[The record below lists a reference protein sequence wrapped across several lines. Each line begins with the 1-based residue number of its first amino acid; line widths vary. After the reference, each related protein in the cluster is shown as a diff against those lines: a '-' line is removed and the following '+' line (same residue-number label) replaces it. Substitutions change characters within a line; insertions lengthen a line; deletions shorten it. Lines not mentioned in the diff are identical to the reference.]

1 MTDPAPSQC
10 GLTDHDAGA
19 SAQPLPLAELLQGV
33 SRTFAVSIPEL
44 PSPLDDWVGSA
55 YLVCR
60 IVDTI
65 EDRPDACE
73 TDRQRM
79 FDDLTA
85 ALGPP
90 LRIERCRGL
99 RERFAASEGSDS
111 CGQLMIRCEQV
122 LKRVAGFPDGA
133 LDAIRECALEMIGG
147 LRRTPLPPRAEG
159 PRFLFSTLEEL
170 ERYCH
175 YAAGV
180 VGMMLSRLFHLHLGG
195 DPQAVDAATLEQA
208 RRFGRGLQLTNV
220 VKDHPADLTAQRCF
234 IPPEAAR
241 RCNLHPAKLLQRELP
256 IRVRA
261 LLVDRAANH
270 LDEGLVYTLAFPVSA
285 VGIRLFCLQ
294 PLLMA
299 LMTLERVLT
308 HVDITPDDR
317 PKITRGQV
325 ADVVATSRR
334 LVADNA
340 ALREWY
346 RGHRQTVSELLQA
359 IP

>member
-1 MTDPAPSQC
+1 MSDPAPSQC
-10 GLTDHDAGA
+10 GLTDTAPSAG
-19 SAQPLPLAELLQGV
+19 AQPLPLAELLQGV

-44 PSPLDDWVGSA
+44 PAPLDDWVGSA

-65 EDRPDACE
+65 EDRPEACE

-85 ALGPP
+85 AFGPP

-99 RERFAASEGSDS
+99 RDRFANCKGDDPCS
-111 CGQLMIRCEQV
+111 QLMLRCEQV
-122 LKRVAGFPDGA
+122 LGRLARFPDGA
-133 LDAIRECALEMIGG
+133 HDAIRDCALEMIGG
-147 LRRTPLPPRAEG
+147 LRQTPLPPRGEG
-159 PRFLFSTLEEL
+159 PRFLFATLDEL

-180 VGMMLSRLFHLHLGG
+180 VGMMLSRLFRLHLGG
-195 DPQAVDAATLEQA
+195 DPRAVEGRTLEQA
-208 RRFGRGLQLTNV
+208 QRFGRGLQLTNI
-220 VKDHPADLTAQRCF
+220 VKDHPSDLTTQRCF

-241 RCNLHPAKLLQRELP
+241 LCGRDPVELLQPELP

-261 LLVDRAANH
+261 LLVDRAAKH
-270 LDEGLVYTLAFPVSA
+270 LDEGLIYTLAFPAGA

-294 PLLMA
+294 PLMMA

-317 PKITRGQV
+317 PKITRDQV
-325 ADVVATSRR
+325 AGAVATSRR
-334 LVADNA
+334 LVADNS

-346 RGHRQTVSELLQA
+346 RKHRQTVSELLKA
-359 IP
+359 VG